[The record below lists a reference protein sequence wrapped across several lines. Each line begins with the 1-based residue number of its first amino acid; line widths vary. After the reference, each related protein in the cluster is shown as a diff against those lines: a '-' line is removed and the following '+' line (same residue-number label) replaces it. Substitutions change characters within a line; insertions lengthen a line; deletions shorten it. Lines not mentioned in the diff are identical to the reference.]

1 MVALALFARRQLRL
15 TTPLID
21 VRLFADKAFSGVVVA
36 NLLSVLGL
44 SGVVFFLSQFFQ
56 LVGGYSPMQAGL
68 AELPAAVAAMVFG
81 LLAGVFCA
89 SGRAASSW
97 RAGWHLSVQGW
108 RR

>member
-1 MVALALFARRQLRL
+1 MCGSSPDR
-15 TTPLID
+15 
-21 VRLFADKAFSGVVVA
+21 AFSGVVVA

-68 AELPAAVAAMVFG
+68 AELPAAAAAMVFG
-81 LLAGVFCA
+81 LLAGVPCA
-89 SGRAASSW
+89 SGRRVLLA
-97 RAGWHLSVQGW
+97 AGWHLSVRGW